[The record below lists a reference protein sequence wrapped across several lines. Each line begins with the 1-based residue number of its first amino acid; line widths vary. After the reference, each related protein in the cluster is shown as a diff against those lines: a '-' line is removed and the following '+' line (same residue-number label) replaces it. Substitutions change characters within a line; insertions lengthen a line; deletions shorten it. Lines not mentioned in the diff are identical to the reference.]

1 VFEQDSHSRKIAAD
15 IAGATAGAG
24 TATALAPAVGP
35 VVAAG
40 AGAAVAYGV
49 RETVK
54 DDEKLVK
61 IAITT
66 NQTFTLPLVVTKEAI
81 KFLWSKR

>member
-1 VFEQDSHSRKIAAD
+1 
-15 IAGATAGAG
+15 
-24 TATALAPAVGP
+24 